1 MGRRVAVRPVLRE
14 DLWKWAKKK
23 AIDVDAD
30 ASDIVE
36 LGLASVYVIAEKM
49 GKVPDELGRHL
60 YMMDRRYTELLSR
73 LVVGARG

>member
-1 MGRRVAVRPVLRE
+1 MAVRPVLRE

-73 LVVGARG
+73 LLAGARG